1 MNQDKVGYYVR
12 LQQTFKAKMLKSNQ
26 VKMIVG
32 LNNQKDIIILNFK
45 LHKAKNWQ
53 IHKGKYTDAQS

>member
-1 MNQDKVGYYVR
+1 MNQNKVGYYVC

-26 VKMIVG
+26 VIMIVG
-32 LNNQKDIIILNFK
+32 LNNQKDVIILNFK

-53 IHKGKYTDAQS
+53 SHKGKYTDAQS